1 MNVQDSPHLS
11 FPIPSAVCCNCCSPH
26 FLFSSFLSIPFL
38 PSILTI
44 SLPTPLNPG
53 MSPMDGSAFEKI
65 AENYRL
71 GTFQVDNPYILIP
84 QSSSCVSVTLTV
96 SQVTVWP
103 RAVALGQSSQI
114 IKRYLFHHRV
124 AAWHQWYE
132 SSLFFIFDQLMDR
145 NITYNISHLSSFLPS
160 FISAPFPL
168 TVLLY
173 FSLSFLYVFPSFLP
187 SFSLSFLILTFPASP
202 HLHYSSCRQ
211 AFTQ

>member
-26 FLFSSFLSIPFL
+26 FLFSSSLSIPLL

-168 TVLLY
+168 TVLPC
-173 FSLSFLYVFPSFLP
+173 FFLSFLLSLFPF
-187 SFSLSFLILTFPASP
+187 
-202 HLHYSSCRQ
+202 
-211 AFTQ
+211 